1 MDWDKFLNLLATILG
16 ALGAIFVMQS
26 IATMSPELMLRQT
39 QTHWDF
45 SSSQIEAIASQKA
58 ENRAGIVFVLLAF
71 ILAFLTILFNLGG
84 VRLFKSKLLAL
95 VLASFIAVIIYA
107 ALYFLGQGFSRHDKR
122 AMGKIVTSQYLDQL
136 ISRGRLEVV
145 DSMSLTV
152 YAREFLD
159 LNVPPGEST
168 RSLMKR
174 VATEVGKTLPPDLD
188 YSAVEHKRWFSRYGL

>member
-1 MDWDKFLNLLATILG
+1 MDWSKFLNLLATILG

-26 IATMSPELMLRQT
+26 IATMSPELMLRQG

-95 VLASFIAVIIYA
+95 VLASFIAVIIYV
-107 ALYFLGQGFSRHDKR
+107 ALYFLGQEFSRHDKR

-136 ISRGRLEVV
+136 ISRGRLEVA

-159 LNVPPGEST
+159 LNVPPSEST

-188 YSAVEHKRWFSRYGL
+188 YSAVEHKR

>member
-1 MDWDKFLNLLATILG
+1 MDWSKFLNLLATILG

-95 VLASFIAVIIYA
+95 VLASFIAVIIY
-107 ALYFLGQGFSRHDKR
+107 
-122 AMGKIVTSQYLDQL
+122 V
-136 ISRGRLEVV
+136 
-145 DSMSLTV
+145 
-152 YAREFLD
+152 
-159 LNVPPGEST
+159 
-168 RSLMKR
+168 
-174 VATEVGKTLPPDLD
+174 
-188 YSAVEHKRWFSRYGL
+188 

>member
-1 MDWDKFLNLLATILG
+1 MDWSKFLNLLATILG

-95 VLASFIAVIIYA
+95 VLASFIAVIIYV
-107 ALYFLGQGFSRHDKR
+107 ALYFLGQEFSRHDKR

-136 ISRGRLEVV
+136 ISRGRLEVA

-159 LNVPPGEST
+159 LNVPPSEST

-188 YSAVEHKRWFSRYGL
+188 YSAVEHKR